1 MRQNEFWKSWI
12 ILVKN
17 KYNFM
22 ESEDF
27 LLDSYDYDLPEDV
40 IAQVPAQPAES
51 AKLLVFSQSDS
62 SIQDYHFYDLP
73 NLLSVNDILVCNN
86 TKVFKARIPLNQ
98 TKIIRKSWQ
107 ERYING
113 EIFVYQLLH
122 DGRLECLVSDD
133 KNFKP
138 WAEVFLDEEKWISLT
153 SDEYAEDGIIFSVK
167 WIWIFDFLEMYG
179 QMPLPPYIRY
189 EKEKEKRY
197 QTTFAQDLGS
207 AAAPTASLHFSQ
219 KLLSDLCSKWV
230 EINFTTLHVGLG
242 TFKPVYESDIR
253 KHKIHRE
260 PIIIE
265 NSLFQQIYERKYEKK
280 NLIAVWTTM
289 VRLLETLPYLR
300 TSLSSWEKESIL
312 PNVEAFHFRE
322 SLTSDIHSS
331 DYEKY
336 VHDVSLQQ
344 NRIICETQLFI
355 FPGWKFC
362 IIDEMITNFHL
373 PKSSLLMLISAL
385 MGRKNAL
392 QSYEHAK
399 QNGYHFYSFWDW
411 MRIRK

>member
-1 MRQNEFWKSWI
+1 
-12 ILVKN
+12 
-17 KYNFM
+17 M
-22 ESEDF
+22 EEDF
-27 LLDSYDYDLPEDV
+27 ILDSYDYDLPPEL
-40 IAQVPAQPAES
+40 IAQIPAQPVES
-51 AKLLVFSQSDS
+51 AKLLIFSSSDS

-73 NLLSVNDILVCNN
+73 NLLTSNDVLVCNN

-98 TKIIRKSWQ
+98 TKIKRKSW
-107 ERYING
+107 EIRNVDG
-113 EIFVYQLLH
+113 EIFVYQLNH

-153 SDEYAEDGIIFSVK
+153 SDEYSEDWIIFSVK

-179 QMPLPPYIRY
+179 QMPLPPYIHY

-197 QTTFAQDLGS
+197 QTTFAKDLGS

-219 KLLSDLCSKWV
+219 KLLSDLHSKWV
-230 EINFTTLHVGLG
+230 EINFTTLHVGLW
-242 TFKPVYESDIR
+242 TFKPVYEQDIR
-253 KHKIHRE
+253 NHKIHRE

-265 NSLFQQIYERKYEKK
+265 NSLFQQIYDRKNENK

-300 TSLSSWEKESIL
+300 AFLSSNEKELIL
-312 PNVEAFHFRE
+312 PNVDASNFRE
-322 SLTSDIHSS
+322 SITSDIHLT
-331 DYEKY
+331 DCKKY
-336 VHDVSLQQ
+336 VHDVTLQQ
-344 NRIICETQLFI
+344 NHIVCETQLFI
-355 FPGWKFC
+355 FPRWKFR

-385 MGRKNAL
+385 MWRKNAL
-392 QSYEHAK
+392 KVYGYAK
-399 QNGYHFYSFWDW
+399 QKLYHFYSFGDW
-411 MRIRK
+411 MWIRK

>member
-1 MRQNEFWKSWI
+1 
-12 ILVKN
+12 
-17 KYNFM
+17 M
-22 ESEDF
+22 ENSDY
-27 LLDSYDYDLPEDV
+27 LLDSYDYDLPQEL

-51 AKLLVFSQSDS
+51 AKLLVWSKSDS

-73 NLLSVNDILVCNN
+73 NLLTSNDVLVCNN

-98 TKIIRKSWQ
+98 TKIKRKSW
-107 ERYING
+107 EIRNVNG
-113 EIFVYQLLH
+113 EIFVYQLNH

-138 WAEVFLDEEKWISLT
+138 WAEVFLDEGKWISLT
-153 SDEYAEDGIIFSVK
+153 SDEYSEDWIIFSVK
-167 WIWIFDFLEMYG
+167 WIWIFDFLEIYG
-179 QMPLPPYIRY
+179 QMPLPPYIHY

-219 KLLSDLCSKWV
+219 KLLSDLHSKWV
-230 EINFTTLHVGLG
+230 DINFTTLHVWLW
-242 TFKPVYESDIR
+242 TFKPVYEQDIR
-253 KHKIHRE
+253 NHKIHKE

-265 NSLFQQIYERKYEKK
+265 NSLFQQIYDQKKWNK

-300 TSLSSWEKESIL
+300 ASLSLHDKESIL
-312 PNVEAFHFRE
+312 PNVDAFRFRE
-322 SLTSDIHSS
+322 SITSDIQQT

-336 VHDVSLQQ
+336 VHDVTFQQ
-344 NRIICETQLFI
+344 NRIVCETQLFI
-355 FPGWKFC
+355 FPGWEFC

-385 MGRKNAL
+385 MWRKNAL

-399 QNGYHFYSFWDW
+399 QNWYHFYSFWDGMW
-411 MRIRK
+411 IRK

>member
-1 MRQNEFWKSWI
+1 
-12 ILVKN
+12 
-17 KYNFM
+17 M
-22 ESEDF
+22 ENSDF
-27 LLDSYDYDLPEDV
+27 LLDSYDYDLPQEL

-51 AKLLVFSQSDS
+51 AKLLIRSKSDS
-62 SIQDYHFYDLP
+62 SIQDYHFFNLPDL
-73 NLLSVNDILVCNN
+73 LTSNDVLVCNN

-98 TKIIRKSWQ
+98 TKIKRKSW
-107 ERYING
+107 EIRNVDG
-113 EIFVYQLLH
+113 EIFVYQLNH

-153 SDEYAEDGIIFSVK
+153 SDEYSDDWIIFSVK
-167 WIWIFDFLEMYG
+167 WIWIFDFLEIYG
-179 QMPLPPYIRY
+179 QMPLPPYIHY
-189 EKEKEKRY
+189 EKEKEKWY

-219 KLLSDLCSKWV
+219 KLLSDLHSKWV

-242 TFKPVYESDIR
+242 TFKPVYEQDIR
-253 KHKIHRE
+253 NHKIHRE

-265 NSLFQQIYERKYEKK
+265 NTLFQQIYDRKIGNK

-300 TSLSSWEKESIL
+300 TSLSYSDKQIIL
-312 PNVEAFHFRE
+312 SDENAFHFRE
-322 SLTSDIHSS
+322 SITSDIQPTDH
-331 DYEKY
+331 EKY

-344 NRIICETQLFI
+344 TRIVCETQLFI
-355 FPGWKFC
+355 FPGWKFR

-385 MGRKNAL
+385 MWRENAL
-392 QSYEHAK
+392 KTYEYAK
-399 QNGYHFYSFWDW
+399 KKLYHFYSFWDW
-411 MRIRK
+411 MWIKK

>member
-1 MRQNEFWKSWI
+1 MQ
-12 ILVKN
+12 
-17 KYNFM
+17 
-22 ESEDF
+22 EDF
-27 LLDSYDYDLPEDV
+27 LLDSYDYDLPEEM

-51 AKLLVFSQSDS
+51 AKLLVWSRSDN

-73 NLLSVNDILVCNN
+73 EFLSANDVLICNN
-86 TKVFKARIPLNQ
+86 TKVFKARIPLSQ

-107 ERYING
+107 ERYIDG

-153 SDEYAEDGIIFSVK
+153 SDEYAEDWIIFSVK
-167 WIWIFDFLEMYG
+167 WIWILDFLEIYG
-179 QMPLPPYIRY
+179 QMPLPPYIHY

-197 QTTFAQDLGS
+197 QTTFAKDLGS
-207 AAAPTASLHFSQ
+207 AAAPTASLHFSPH
-219 KLLSDLCSKWV
+219 LLSDLRSKWV

-253 KHKIHRE
+253 NHKIHRE

-265 NSLFQQIYERKYEKK
+265 NSLFQQIFDRKNEKK

-300 TSLSSWEKESIL
+300 ASLSLHEKKNL
-312 PNVEAFHFRE
+312 LQNTDAFHFRE
-322 SLTSDIHSS
+322 SLTSDIQSA

-336 VHDVSLQQ
+336 VHDVSLQS
-344 NRIICETQLFI
+344 NRTVCETQLFI
-355 FPGWKFC
+355 FPGWKFRV
-362 IIDEMITNFHL
+362 IDEMITNFHL
-373 PKSSLLMLISAL
+373 PKSSLLMLISAI
-385 MGRKNAL
+385 MWRKNAL

-399 QNGYHFYSFWDW
+399 QNWYHFYSFWDW
-411 MRIRK
+411 MWIKK

>member
-1 MRQNEFWKSWI
+1 MD
-12 ILVKN
+12 
-17 KYNFM
+17 
-22 ESEDF
+22 EDF
-27 LLDSYDYDLPEDV
+27 LLDSYDYDLLEEM

-51 AKLLVFSQSDS
+51 AKLLVWSRNDN

-73 NLLSVNDILVCNN
+73 NLLSNNDVLVCNN

-98 TKIIRKSWQ
+98 TKIIRKSW
-107 ERYING
+107 EIRNVDG

-153 SDEYAEDGIIFSVK
+153 SDEYVEDWIIFSVK

-179 QMPLPPYIRY
+179 QMPLPPYIHY

-197 QTTFAQDLGS
+197 QTTFAKDLGS

-219 KLLSDLCSKWV
+219 KLLSDLRSKWV

-242 TFKPVYESDIR
+242 TFKPVYEQDIR
-253 KHKIHRE
+253 NHKIHRE

-265 NSLFQQIYERKYEKK
+265 NSLFQQIYQRKSEKK

-300 TSLSSWEKESIL
+300 KSLSESDKQKIL
-312 PNVEAFHFRE
+312 LDENAFHFRE
-322 SLTSDIHSS
+322 SLTSNISIS
-331 DYEKY
+331 DCEKY
-336 VHDVSLQQ
+336 VHEVSLQS
-344 NRIICETQLFI
+344 NRIVCETQLFI
-355 FPGWKFC
+355 YPGWKFL

-373 PKSSLLMLISAL
+373 PKSSLLMLISAI
-385 MGRKNAL
+385 MWRKNAL
-392 QSYEHAK
+392 QCYEHAK
-399 QNGYHFYSFWDW
+399 ENWYRFYSFWDW
-411 MRIRK
+411 MWIKV

>member
-1 MRQNEFWKSWI
+1 
-12 ILVKN
+12 
-17 KYNFM
+17 M
-22 ESEDF
+22 ENLDF
-27 LLDSYDYDLPEDV
+27 LLDSYDYDLPQEL

-51 AKLLVFSQSDS
+51 AKLLVWSKSDS
-62 SIQDYHFYDLP
+62 SIQDYHFFDLP
-73 NLLSVNDILVCNN
+73 NLLTSNDVLVCNN

-98 TKIIRKSWQ
+98 TKIKRKSW
-107 ERYING
+107 EIRNVDG
-113 EIFVYQLLH
+113 EIFVYQLNH

-153 SDEYAEDGIIFSVK
+153 SDEYSEDWIIFSVK
-167 WIWIFDFLEMYG
+167 WIWIFDFLEIYG
-179 QMPLPPYIRY
+179 QMPLPPYIHY

-219 KLLSDLCSKWV
+219 KLLSDSHSKWV

-242 TFKPVYESDIR
+242 TFKPVYEQDIR
-253 KHKIHRE
+253 NHKIHRE

-265 NSLFQQIYERKYEKK
+265 NTLFQQIYDRKIGNK

-300 TSLSSWEKESIL
+300 ASLSDFDKQKIL
-312 PNVEAFHFRE
+312 SDENAFHFRE
-322 SLTSDIHSS
+322 SITDDIQPTDH
-331 DYEKY
+331 EKY

-344 NRIICETQLFI
+344 TRIVCETQLFI
-355 FPGWKFC
+355 FPGWKFR

-373 PKSSLLMLISAL
+373 PKSSLLMLISAI
-385 MGRKNAL
+385 MWRKNAL
-392 QSYEHAK
+392 NAYEHAK
-399 QNGYHFYSFWDW
+399 HNWYYFYSFWDW

>member
-1 MRQNEFWKSWI
+1 MQ
-12 ILVKN
+12 
-17 KYNFM
+17 
-22 ESEDF
+22 EDF
-27 LLDSYDYDLPEDV
+27 LLDSYDYDLPEKM

-51 AKLLVFSQSDS
+51 AKLLVWSRSDN

-73 NLLSVNDILVCNN
+73 QFLSDNDVLVCNN
-86 TKVFKARIPLNQ
+86 TKVFKARIPLYQ

-107 ERYING
+107 ERCIDG

-153 SDEYAEDGIIFSVK
+153 SDEYAEDWIIFSVK

-179 QMPLPPYIRY
+179 QMPLPPYIHY

-197 QTTFAQDLGS
+197 QTTFAKDLGS
-207 AAAPTASLHFSQ
+207 AAAPTASLHFSPQ
-219 KLLSDLCSKWV
+219 LLSDLRSKWV

-253 KHKIHRE
+253 NHKIHRE
-260 PIIIE
+260 AIIVE
-265 NSLFQQIYERKYEKK
+265 NSLFQQIFERKNEKK

-300 TSLSSWEKESIL
+300 ASLSSSEKQSIL
-312 PNVEAFHFRE
+312 PNVDAFYFRE
-322 SLTSDIHSS
+322 SLTSDIQPA

-336 VHDVSLQQ
+336 VHDVSLQW
-344 NRIICETQLFI
+344 NRIVCETQLFI
-355 FPGWKFC
+355 FPGRNFRV
-362 IIDEMITNFHL
+362 IDEMITNFHL

-385 MGRKNAL
+385 MWRKNAL
-392 QSYEHAK
+392 TTYEHAK
-399 QNGYHFYSFWDW
+399 QSWYHFYSFWDW
-411 MRIRK
+411 MWIRK

>member
-1 MRQNEFWKSWI
+1 
-12 ILVKN
+12 
-17 KYNFM
+17 M
-22 ESEDF
+22 EEDF
-27 LLDSYDYDLPEDV
+27 LLDGYDYDLSEEM
-40 IAQVPAQPAES
+40 IAQAPAQPAES
-51 AKLLVFSQSDS
+51 AKLLIWSRSNN

-73 NLLSVNDILVCNN
+73 QFLSDNDVLVCNN
-86 TKVFKARIPLNQ
+86 TKVFKARIPLHQ

-107 ERYING
+107 KRYIDG
-113 EIFVYQLLH
+113 EIFVYQLHH

-153 SDEYAEDGIIFSVK
+153 SDEYVEDWIIFSVK
-167 WIWIFDFLEMYG
+167 WIWIFDFLEVYG
-179 QMPLPPYIRY
+179 QMPLPPYIHY

-197 QTTFAQDLGS
+197 QTAFAKDLGS
-207 AAAPTASLHFSQ
+207 AAAPTASLHFSPQ
-219 KLLSDLCSKWV
+219 LLFDLHSKWV
-230 EINFTTLHVGLG
+230 EINFTTLHVGLW

-253 KHKIHRE
+253 NHKIHRE

-265 NSLFQQIYERKYEKK
+265 NSLFQQIFERKNGKK

-289 VRLLETLPYLR
+289 VRLLESLPYLR
-300 TSLSSWEKESIL
+300 TSLSFSEKETIL
-312 PNVEAFHFRE
+312 PNEKAFHFRE
-322 SLTSDIHSS
+322 SITSDIQPA

-336 VHDVSLQQ
+336 IHDVSLQS

-355 FPGWKFC
+355 FPGWKFR

-385 MGRKNAL
+385 MWRKNAL

-399 QNGYHFYSFWDW
+399 KNWYHFYSFGDW
-411 MRIRK
+411 MWIKK

>member
-1 MRQNEFWKSWI
+1 
-12 ILVKN
+12 
-17 KYNFM
+17 M
-22 ESEDF
+22 ENTDF
-27 LLDSYDYDLPEDV
+27 LLDSYDYDLPQEL

-51 AKLLVFSQSDS
+51 AKLLVWSKSDS
-62 SIQDYHFYDLP
+62 SIQDYHFYDLQ
-73 NLLSVNDILVCNN
+73 NLLSSSDILVCNN

-98 TKIIRKSWQ
+98 TKIKRKSW
-107 ERYING
+107 EIRNVDG
-113 EIFVYQLLH
+113 EIFVYQLNH

-153 SDEYAEDGIIFSVK
+153 SDEYSEDWIIFSVK
-167 WIWIFDFLEMYG
+167 WIWIFDFLEIYG
-179 QMPLPPYIRY
+179 QMPLPPYIHY

-219 KLLSDLCSKWV
+219 KLLSDLHSKWV
-230 EINFTTLHVGLG
+230 EIKFTTLHVGLW
-242 TFKPVYESDIR
+242 TFKPVYEQDIR
-253 KHKIHRE
+253 NHKIHKE

-265 NSLFQQIYERKYEKK
+265 NSLFQQIYDQKKGNK

-300 TSLSSWEKESIL
+300 ASLSLHEKESIL

-322 SLTSDIHSS
+322 SITSDIKPV

-336 VHDVSLQQ
+336 VHDASLQQ
-344 NRIICETQLFI
+344 NRIVCETQLFI
-355 FPGWKFC
+355 FPGWKFR

-385 MGRKNAL
+385 MWRENAL
-392 QSYEHAK
+392 KTYEYAK
-399 QNGYHFYSFWDW
+399 KKLYHFYSFWDW
-411 MRIRK
+411 MWIKK

>member
-1 MRQNEFWKSWI
+1 
-12 ILVKN
+12 
-17 KYNFM
+17 M
-22 ESEDF
+22 ENPDF
-27 LLDSYDYDLPEDV
+27 LLDSYDYDLPQEL

-51 AKLLVFSQSDS
+51 AKLLTFSRSDS
-62 SIQDYHFYDLP
+62 SIQDYHFFDLP
-73 NLLSVNDILVCNN
+73 NLLSEKDVLVCNN

-98 TKIIRKSWQ
+98 TKIRRKSW
-107 ERYING
+107 EIRNVDG
-113 EIFVYQLLH
+113 EIFVYQLNH

-153 SDEYAEDGIIFSVK
+153 SDEYSEDWIIFSVK
-167 WIWIFDFLEMYG
+167 WIWIFDFLEIYG
-179 QMPLPPYIRY
+179 QMPLPPYIHY

-219 KLLSDLCSKWV
+219 NLLNQLKDKWV

-242 TFKPVYESDIR
+242 TFKPVYEQDIR
-253 KHKIHRE
+253 NHKIHRE

-265 NSLFQQIYERKYEKK
+265 NSLFQQIYNRKKEKK

-300 TSLSSWEKESIL
+300 ASLPPNEKESIL
-312 PNVEAFHFRE
+312 PNVEVFHFRE
-322 SLTSDIHSS
+322 SITSDIQQP

-336 VHDVSLQQ
+336 VHDVTLQQ
-344 NRIICETQLFI
+344 NRIVCETQLFI
-355 FPGWKFC
+355 FPGWKFR
-362 IIDEMITNFHL
+362 IINEMITNFHL

-385 MGRKNAL
+385 MWRENAL
-392 QSYEHAK
+392 KTYEHAK
-399 QNGYHFYSFWDW
+399 KKLYHFYSFWDW
-411 MRIRK
+411 MWIRK

>member
-1 MRQNEFWKSWI
+1 MQ
-12 ILVKN
+12 
-17 KYNFM
+17 
-22 ESEDF
+22 EDF
-27 LLDSYDYDLPEDV
+27 LLDSYDYDLPEEM

-51 AKLLVFSQSDS
+51 AKLLVWSHSDN

-73 NLLSVNDILVCNN
+73 EFLSANDVLICNN
-86 TKVFKARIPLNQ
+86 TKVFKARIPLHQ
-98 TKIIRKSWQ
+98 TKIIRKSW
-107 ERYING
+107 EVRNIDG

-153 SDEYAEDGIIFSVK
+153 SDEYAEDWIIFSVK
-167 WIWIFDFLEMYG
+167 WIWIFDFLEIYG
-179 QMPLPPYIRY
+179 QMPLPPYIHY

-197 QTTFAQDLGS
+197 QTTFAKDLGS
-207 AAAPTASLHFSQ
+207 AAAPTASLHFSP
-219 KLLSDLCSKWV
+219 KLLSDLRERWV
-230 EINFTTLHVGLG
+230 EINFTTLHVGLW
-242 TFKPVYESDIR
+242 TFKPVYEPDIR
-253 KHKIHRE
+253 NHKIHRE
-260 PIIIE
+260 PIIID
-265 NSLFQQIYERKYEKK
+265 NSLFQQIYQRKNEKK

-300 TSLSSWEKESIL
+300 ASLSSREKQLIL
-312 PNVEAFHFRE
+312 PDVDAFHFRE
-322 SLTSDIHSS
+322 TLTSDIQPA

-336 VHDVSLQQ
+336 VHDVSLQS
-344 NRIICETQLFI
+344 NRIVCETQLFI
-355 FPGWKFC
+355 FPGWNFR

-373 PKSSLLMLISAL
+373 PKSSLLMLISAI
-385 MGRKNAL
+385 MWRKNAL

-399 QNGYHFYSFWDW
+399 HHWYHFYSFWDW

>member
-1 MRQNEFWKSWI
+1 MQ
-12 ILVKN
+12 
-17 KYNFM
+17 
-22 ESEDF
+22 EDF
-27 LLDSYDYDLPEDV
+27 LLDSYDYDLPEEM

-51 AKLLVFSQSDS
+51 AKLLVWSRSDN

-73 NLLSVNDILVCNN
+73 HFLSASDVLVCNN
-86 TKVFKARIPLNQ
+86 TKVFKARIPLHQ

-107 ERYING
+107 ERYIDG
-113 EIFVYQLLH
+113 EIFVYQLNH

-153 SDEYAEDGIIFSVK
+153 SDEYAEDWIIFSVK

-179 QMPLPPYIRY
+179 QMPLPPYIHY

-197 QTTFAQDLGS
+197 QTTFAKDLGS
-207 AAAPTASLHFSQ
+207 AAAPTASLHFSPQ
-219 KLLSDLCSKWV
+219 LLSNLRSKWV
-230 EINFTTLHVGLG
+230 EIIFTTLHVGLG
-242 TFKPVYESDIR
+242 TFKPVYEPDIR
-253 KHKIHRE
+253 NHKIHKE

-265 NSLFQQIYERKYEKK
+265 NSLFQQIYQRKDRKK
-280 NLIAVWTTM
+280 NLIAVWTTII
-289 VRLLETLPYLR
+289 RLLETLPYLR
-300 TSLSSWEKESIL
+300 ASLSSREKEWIL
-312 PNVEAFHFRE
+312 PDVDAFHFRE
-322 SLTSDIHSS
+322 SLTSDIQPA

-336 VHDVSLQQ
+336 VHDVSLQS
-344 NRIICETQLFI
+344 NRIVCETQLFI
-355 FPGWKFC
+355 FPGWKFR

-385 MGRKNAL
+385 MWRNNAL
-392 QSYEHAK
+392 ITYDHAK
-399 QNGYHFYSFWDW
+399 YNWYHFYSFWDW